1 MNESPRVFLRAR
13 WRWLLMLNYRID
25 PEVLRPLVPRGTELD
40 LWRGSAYVSMVGFR
54 FLDTRV
60 KGCRIPFHVNF
71 DEVNLRFYVR
81 RFDGSGW
88 RRGVVFVKE
97 IVPRWAIA
105 FVARTI
111 YNENYVALPMR
122 SRLELPEGGKSGSL
136 EYAWKENRNWPRMSA
151 KIDGEAKPVA
161 PDSEEFFI
169 TEHYWGYSRQKD
181 GSTMEY
187 QVEHPPWKVWN
198 ASEAKFECDV
208 EYLYGE
214 RFVSCLAAQPTSAFV
229 AEGSDVSVRKGTKL
243 D

>member
-1 MNESPRVFLRAR
+1 VNESPRVFLRAR

-40 LWRGSAYVSMVGFR
+40 LWRGNAYVSMVGFR

-81 RFDGSGW
+81 RFDGSRW

-111 YNENYVALPMR
+111 YNENYVALKMR

-136 EYAWKENRNWPRMSA
+136 EYAWKAHRNWHRMGA
-151 KIDGEAKPVA
+151 KFDGEANPVA

-169 TEHYWGYSRQKD
+169 TEHYWGYSRQQD

-187 QVEHPPWKVWN
+187 QVEHPPWKVWD
-198 ASEAKFECDV
+198 ASETKCECDV
-208 EYLYGE
+208 ERLYGE